1 MTAPATRPATEDE
14 RLGARRLGRVSE
26 SVHSVSYY
34 GREIHELTDRSRVD
48 WKGYKSWWQAY
59 FAYRAAPL
67 GAIGEKT
74 ATAIFYNFAPRMVA
88 RSIPQVWEFA
98 GPAESMT
105 RRDELVDRALVRTLG
120 PMTGAP
126 NTLETADL
134 LRSAM
139 ADVDVVGRP
148 LFAAHMELPWPDEPH
163 LAVWHGCTLLRELR
177 GDSHIV
183 ALTSA
188 EIDGCQSHLLM
199 TAQGTGNKATIQKIR
214 GWNDAE
220 WETAA
225 ASLQARGW
233 LTAEGS
239 YTDAGRAAR
248 RDVERH
254 TDRMASRPVRALGEV
269 RLDRL
274 EELLAEVVRTVM
286 AAGEVPGVWPPPD
299 LTSVGDG

>member
-1 MTAPATRPATEDE
+1 VTAPATRPATEDE

-34 GREIHELTDRSRVD
+34 GREIHELTDSSRVD

-199 TAQGTGNKATIQKIR
+199 TAQGTGNKATIQKCGPTRRRTPHRSYGISTRSCAWR
-214 GWNDAE
+214 G
-220 WETAA
+220 
-225 ASLQARGW
+225 SAR
-233 LTAEGS
+233 S
-239 YTDAGRAAR
+239 PGRASR
-248 RDVERH
+248 R
-254 TDRMASRPVRALGEV
+254 SGQN
-269 RLDRL
+269 
-274 EELLAEVVRTVM
+274 
-286 AAGEVPGVWPPPD
+286 
-299 LTSVGDG
+299 GDGCRRGAWRVATTGPDKCRRRLGS